1 MISVNSARP
10 RWRATAIAALV
21 ALIGAGTL
29 AACSESS
36 DSDAKGA
43 TSKEVRLVDVPGG
56 GLAMYPQIVAAQ
68 SQGFFKD
75 EGVDVKRTSSSTSSD
90 AVQLLITKNADI
102 ATVTPDVAI
111 QAVVKGADLVAIAAT
126 STEAP
131 YFLESKNEY
140 PDISDFTG
148 KKLGVPQLTGT
159 ATFLTK
165 VALAKAGVKAGSYE
179 LIVTGQASQRL
190 AALSKGAV
198 DATMLPAP
206 LNLSA
211 ENEGYHQLLYLGDA
225 VDAPGAV
232 LLARRDF
239 VEKNPEATVSF
250 LRAFLE
256 GRSWLYK
263 AENRDTF
270 LQAVAKDPM
279 GTSISADALGKTY
292 DNFVTARGINPE
304 VGEVDLG
311 TLAQTMVDYGELKS
325 LPDSSAMVDNSYLLK
340 AAK

>member
-1 MISVNSARP
+1 MSNGTTTRQ
-10 RWRATAIAALV
+10 RRRTTAVAAVV
-21 ALIGAGTL
+21 ALIGAAAL
-29 AACSESS
+29 AGCSESS
-36 DSDAKGA
+36 DSGSKDAKQ
-43 TSKEVRLVDVPGG
+43 SQVRLVDVPGG

-68 SQGFFKD
+68 SQGFFED
-75 EGVDVKRTSSSTSSD
+75 AGVDVTRTSSSTSSD

-140 PDISDFTG
+140 PDVTDFAG

-165 VALAKAGVKAGSYE
+165 VALAKAGLKAGSYE

-211 ENEGYHQLLYLGDA
+211 ESQGYHQVLYLGDA

-250 LRAFLE
+250 LRAFLQ
-256 GRSWLYK
+256 GRNWLYDEK
-263 AENRDTF
+263 NRDAF
-270 LQAVAKDPM
+270 LGAVAKDPM
-279 GTSISADALGKTY
+279 GVGITADALGKTY
-292 DNFVTARGINPE
+292 DNFVSTRAINPE
-304 VGEVDLG
+304 VGEVDLT
-311 TLAQTMVDYGELKS
+311 TLAQTMVDYGELKT
-325 LPDSSAMVDNSYLLK
+325 LPDADAMADNSYLLK